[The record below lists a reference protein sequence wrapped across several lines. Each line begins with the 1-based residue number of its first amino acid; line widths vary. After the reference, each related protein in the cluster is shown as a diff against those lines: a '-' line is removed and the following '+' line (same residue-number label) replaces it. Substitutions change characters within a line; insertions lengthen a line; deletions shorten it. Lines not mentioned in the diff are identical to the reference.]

1 MRQQLHDIVRIKFR
15 LMFDGILTHDL
26 SSNLCRPVQTLG
38 RVGGLQFIRTETQT
52 SLNNP

>member
-26 SSNLCRPVQTLG
+26 SQICAG
-38 RVGGLQFIRTETQT
+38 QFKPWAE
-52 SLNNP
+52 